1 MSDSAPPP
9 PVYRPPSPPG
19 PPYRVPP
26 PPPPRRGPSFF
37 RILAAI
43 FSFLVFSLVLL
54 GFGFVAGVF
63 VGAGGGGNLTER
75 HYSGKAASHDK
86 IAIIKIEGVLLEGR
100 TSFAEK
106 QIEQAM
112 K

>member
-1 MSDSAPPP
+1 MPDSTPPP
-9 PVYRPPSPPG
+9 PVYQPPPPPG

-43 FSFLVFSLVLL
+43 FSFLVFSVLLL
-54 GFGFVAGVF
+54 GFGFVAGVL
-63 VGAGGGGNLTER
+63 VGSGGGSLTER
-75 HYSGKAASHDK
+75 HYSGRASSHDK

-100 TSFAEK
+100 T
-106 QIEQAM
+106 
-112 K
+112 